1 MQYRNT
7 KHEKSATRKNCNV
20 KIMQH
25 EESPTG
31 KECSAE
37 KVQHEKV
44 RHEENMKIETN
55 SKT

>member
-1 MQYRNT
+1 M
-7 KHEKSATRKNCNV
+7 

-44 RHEENMKIETN
+44 RHEVNMKIEIN

>member
-1 MQYRNT
+1 M
-7 KHEKSATRKNCNV
+7 

-37 KVQHEKV
+37 KLQHEKV